1 MFYEGKSPLPDGDEE
16 MIDQEIK
23 LEVPPVTEE
32 TPQFRNIFIN
42 DVVCR
47 GAGQAVFLQGLP
59 EMNLENFVLDGVTME
74 ADKGISCVDAHNITL
89 RNINLKVAHGPALNF
104 YNSKEV
110 EINNF
115 KEVSDKPG
123 DFAVVNG
130 SLSSDLKFVNTNLNQ
145 EPDQIKI
152 SPSLEEKEVYEIL

>member
-1 MFYEGKSPLPDGDEE
+1 
-16 MIDQEIK
+16 
-23 LEVPPVTEE
+23 
-32 TPQFRNIFIN
+32 
-42 DVVCR
+42 
-47 GAGQAVFLQGLP
+47 
-59 EMNLENFVLDGVTME
+59 
-74 ADKGISCVDAHNITL
+74 
-89 RNINLKVAHGPALNF
+89 VAHGPALNF